1 MIVRTIEPEPRSGSA
16 GAGAFGPRRRRR
28 LVGVIGAAGLVVG
41 VSLTLTAPA
50 SAGGLLTTPKAS
62 CGPGSLPETG
72 LQGEVPIADQFS
84 GRSMQGYRCNLELV
98 GRYAANGGAIMM
110 AWQDHCA
117 YMATGYS
124 STDPDY
130 AQQMGVVVIDAADPR
145 HPVETARLQ
154 TPAMINPWE
163 ALKDNPRAGLLATG
177 EGGSFPLT
185 GPGAAGP
192 VFDVYDV
199 KHDCA
204 HPRLD
209 ASASL
214 PDGRGHE
221 GDFAPDGRTYYQSTL
236 QAAPAAS
243 IVPVD
248 VSDPHHPR
256 ELLAWS
262 SRLGPVHAL
271 QISADGNRGYFM
283 IAGLNAGSGD
293 NDGLLVVDTS
303 DIQKRK
309 PHPQIREIS
318 HVFWHDA
325 GEAQIGRFVRI
336 AGHPYVITTDE
347 FGAATTPALACAK
360 GQPPYGFVHLVDV
373 ANERR
378 PKVVNTIR
386 LQVNDPAN
394 CPITVTEQNAAFSL
408 MYSAHYCTPDDPAN
422 TTAIAC
428 GWISSGVRVFDVR
441 NPLHPREIAYY
452 NPPAHLDVSS
462 IRGGAPY
469 FDVLVGLRTKDSV
482 STQIRWV
489 RDAKTGQQD
498 LWFISGENGFQI
510 LTFTN
515 RAYVP
520 SPTSPQRRVSP
531 LSAPAPV
538 APAVS
543 FPARRLAATGGGARL
558 AAGGML
564 VMLVAGAL
572 TTAAGRRRRAA

>member
-1 MIVRTIEPEPRSGSA
+1 MMTI
-16 GAGAFGPRRRRR
+16 RRRP
-28 LVGVIGAAGLVVG
+28 LLCAMGAVGLALSAAVAAA
-41 VSLTLTAPA
+41 APA
-50 SAGGLLTTPKAS
+50 SAAAFPTTPKAT

-84 GRSMQGYRCNLELV
+84 GRSQQGYRCNLELV
-98 GRYAANGGAIMM
+98 GRYAGNGGAIMM

-124 STDPDY
+124 STDPEY
-130 AQQMGVVVIDAADPR
+130 AQKKGVVVIDASDPR
-145 HPVETARLQ
+145 HPKETTRLQ

-163 ALKDNPRAGLLATG
+163 ALKANPRTGLLATG

-185 GPGAAGP
+185 GPGASGP
-192 VFDVYDV
+192 MFDVYDV

-209 ASASL
+209 ASVSL
-214 PDGRGHE
+214 PDGKGHE

-236 QAAPAAS
+236 QAAPSAS

-248 VSDPHHPR
+248 VSDPRHPR

-262 SRLGPVHAL
+262 SPLGPVHAL
-271 QISADGNRGYFM
+271 QISDDGNRGYFM
-283 IAGLNAGSGD
+283 VAGMNAGSGD
-293 NDGLLVVDTS
+293 NNGLVIVDTS
-303 DIQKRK
+303 DIQKRR

-325 GEAQIGRFVRI
+325 GEAQIGRYVKI
-336 AGHPYVITTDE
+336 GGHPYVITTDE

-373 ANERR
+373 ANEHQPR
-378 PKVVNTIR
+378 VANTIR

-394 CPITVTEQNAAFSL
+394 CPTTVSEQNAAFSL
-408 MYSAHYCTPDDPAN
+408 MYSAHYCTPDDPKN

-441 NPLHPREIAYY
+441 NPMQPREIAYY
-452 NPPAHLDVSS
+452 NPPAHIDADS

-469 FDVLVGLRTKDSV
+469 FDALVGLRTKDSV

-489 RDAKTGQQD
+489 KDAKTGDQD

-510 LTFTN
+510 LKFTN
-515 RAYVP
+515 NAYRSAAAAIVP
-520 SPTSPQRRVSP
+520 GPPALRSPATS
-531 LSAPAPV
+531 SAPAKV
-538 APAVS
+538 AAGQQLP
-543 FPARRLAATGGGARL
+543 ATGGGLPLSAAGLGAMLL
-558 AAGGML
+558 AALG
-564 VMLVAGAL
+564 
-572 TTAAGRRRRAA
+572 TTTSRSRRRFG

>member
-1 MIVRTIEPEPRSGSA
+1 MMIIS
-16 GAGAFGPRRRRR
+16 RRR
-28 LVGVIGAAGLVVG
+28 LLCAIAALGLALSAAMG
-41 VSLTLTAPA
+41 TAAPA
-50 SAGGLLTTPKAS
+50 SAAAFPTTPKAK
-62 CGPGSLPETG
+62 CGSGSLPETG

-98 GRYAANGGAIMM
+98 GRYAGNGGAIMM

-124 STDPDY
+124 STDPEY
-130 AQQMGVVVIDAADPR
+130 AQKKGVVVIDASDPR
-145 HPVETARLQ
+145 HPKETTRLQ

-163 ALKDNPRAGLLATG
+163 ALKANPRTGLLATG

-185 GPGAAGP
+185 GPGASGP

-199 KHDCA
+199 KNDCA

-209 ASASL
+209 ASVSL
-214 PDGRGHE
+214 PDGKGHE

-236 QAAPAAS
+236 QAAPSAS

-248 VSDPHHPR
+248 LSDPQHPR

-262 SRLGPVHAL
+262 SPLGPVHAL
-271 QISADGNRGYFM
+271 QISDDGNRGYFM
-283 IAGLNAGSGD
+283 VAGLNAGSGD
-293 NDGLLVVDTS
+293 NNGLLIVDTS

-325 GEAQIGRFVRI
+325 GEAQIGRYVEI
-336 AGHPYVITTDE
+336 GGHPYVITTDE

-373 ANERR
+373 ANEHQ

-394 CPITVTEQNAAFSL
+394 CPTTGSEQNAAFSL
-408 MYSAHYCTPDDPAN
+408 MYSAHYCTPDDPEN

-441 NPLHPREIAYY
+441 NPMHPREIAYY
-452 NPPAHLDVSS
+452 NPPASIDANS

-469 FDVLVGLRTKDSV
+469 FDALVGLRTKDSV

-489 RDAKTGQQD
+489 KDAKTGDQD

-510 LTFTN
+510 LKFTN
-515 RAYVP
+515 NAYRSAAATTVHSGP
-520 SPTSPQRRVSP
+520 AMQAPVTT
-531 LSAPAPV
+531 SAPAQV
-538 APAVS
+538 ASGRQLP
-543 FPARRLAATGGGARL
+543 ATGGGLQL
-558 AAGGML
+558 AASGVGAML
-564 VMLVAGAL
+564 LAAVA
-572 TTAAGRRRRAA
+572 TTTSRRKRWFA

>member
-1 MIVRTIEPEPRSGSA
+1 VNASRLLRVLSA
-16 GAGAFGPRRRRR
+16 VGAGLTVVAMAVPAA
-28 LVGVIGAAGLVVG
+28 AAGF
-41 VSLTLTAPA
+41 P
-50 SAGGLLTTPKAS
+50 TTPKAT

-98 GRYAANGGAIMM
+98 GRYAGNGGAIMM

-124 STDPDY
+124 PTDPDY
-130 AQQMGVVVIDAADPR
+130 DKKKGVVVIDASDPR
-145 HPVETARLQ
+145 HPKETTRLQ
-154 TPAMINPWE
+154 SAAMINPWE
-163 ALKDNPRAGLLATG
+163 ALKANPRSGLLATG

-192 VFDVYDV
+192 MFDVYDV

-204 HPRLD
+204 HPKLQ
-209 ASASL
+209 ASVSL
-214 PDGRGHE
+214 PDGKGHE

-236 QAAPAAS
+236 QSAPSAS

-248 VSDPHHPR
+248 VSDPKHPR
-256 ELLAWS
+256 QLMAWS
-262 SRLGPVHAL
+262 SPLGPVHAL
-271 QISADGNRGYFM
+271 QISDDGNRGYFM
-283 IAGLNAGSGD
+283 VAGMNAGSGD
-293 NDGLLVVDTS
+293 NNGLVVVDTS

-309 PHPQIREIS
+309 AHPQIREIS
-318 HVFWHDA
+318 HVFWQDA

-336 AGHPYVITTDE
+336 GGHPYVITTDE

-373 ANERR
+373 ANERK
-378 PKVVNTIR
+378 PAVVSTIR
-386 LQVNDPAN
+386 MQVNDPAN
-394 CPITVTEQNAAFSL
+394 CPTTVSEQNAAFSL
-408 MYSAHYCTPDDPAN
+408 MYSAHYCTPDDPLN

-428 GWISSGVRVFDVR
+428 AWISSGVRVFDVR

-452 NPPAHLDVSS
+452 NPPAHLDADS

-469 FDVLVGLRTKDSV
+469 FDLLIGLRTKDSV

-489 RDAKTGQQD
+489 RDPKTHEQN

-510 LTFTN
+510 LKFTN
-515 RAYVP
+515 NAYAAGATSVRAKAAAV
-520 SPTSPQRRVSP
+520 SPQ
-531 LSAPAPV
+531 SAAAPPQ
-538 APAVS
+538 PAVS
-543 FPARRLAATGGGARL
+543 TTERLAATGGLTGTA
-558 AAGGML
+558 AAGL
-564 VMLVAGAL
+564 GAL
-572 TTAAGRRRRAA
+572 LLAGIAATAAGRRRGWA